1 MEAKWKQTWNRSTQP
16 RKQRKY
22 RYNAPL
28 HIKRKFMSVNLAKDL
43 RIIHKKKSTIVRKG
57 DKIKILR
64 GQFKGKIAKVEKV
77 LTKYEKLYIE
87 GITITKKDGNK
98 VFYPVQPS
106 NVQIIELKIEDK
118 KRKAKLERK

>member
-1 MEAKWKQTWNRSTQP
+1 
-16 RKQRKY
+16 
-22 RYNAPL
+22 
-28 HIKRKFMSVNLAKDL
+28 MSVNLAKDL

-87 GITITKKDGNK
+87 GITITKNSILYNHQMYK
-98 VFYPVQPS
+98 
-106 NVQIIELKIEDK
+106 
-118 KRKAKLERK
+118 